1 MKFTAC
7 LLIAATSAVP
17 LRQTQLAQ
25 TKSKW
30 FSFSGLDD
38 AVATITNGFDIDDHK
53 DQFID

>member
-38 AVATITNGFDIDDHK
+38 AVANITNGFDIDDHK